1 MRDPFMVLFG
11 GFIVATAIA
20 LWIALNRRGRPR
32 REATPVRLAGVRRR
46 WELAGCIVLA
56 AVGLDIA
63 AAYGI
68 GSSSPGGSGI
78 SVELGFAMM
87 VLAAVWSIFRQ
98 EVLRYQLRLG
108 TSLYDLP
115 RPTEPAQVKAAEY
128 TGAFLRILLFL
139 LRLIIVLARLVL
151 SQREALVPVLREG

>member
-20 LWIALNRRGRPR
+20 LWIALNRRGRQGARPR
-32 REATPVRLAGVRRR
+32 REAAPVRLAGVRRR

-56 AVGLDIA
+56 AVGLDVA

-115 RPTEPAQVKAAEY
+115 RPAEPAQVKAAEY

-139 LRLIIVLARLVL
+139 LGLIIVLARLVL
-151 SQREALVPVLREG
+151 R